1 MAASSSSG
9 SRNNN
14 IPDYETVDL
23 NSRAFHVGTFGALW
37 REALRQ
43 EDVSLQQAEPADDE
57 AAVMED
63 FACTPEIAAELK
75 AVCSISALKSSGKED
90 TEVIPEDTNLITL
103 KIRQKALER
112 REETILVDRACR
124 QETFIHEMESH
135 AIGKRPQDPGN
146 MIGEAELVLT
156 VNIFYPVIL
165 QKHKLRKP
173 YQTLL
178 VLGSQKLTELRDCIS
193 CVSDL
198 QIGGEFSNNPAQA
211 PENISKDLYKS
222 AFFYFEGVFYNDSRY
237 AECRDLSRTIT
248 EWAESHDRGYGKLQ
262 ATKMEDYTFNDLNI
276 KIGFPYFYCHQG
288 DCEHIV
294 IITDIRLIHRDDC
307 LDRSLY
313 PLLTKKHWLWTK
325 KCFVCKMYTARWVT
339 NEDSLAPQEPTF
351 FCDVCFQALHY
362 DGDGN
367 KLGEFLAYPYVDPGI
382 FN

>member
-1 MAASSSSG
+1 MAGASLG
-9 SRNNN
+9 SRNN

-23 NSRAFHVGTFGALW
+23 NTRAFHVGAFGALW
-37 REALRQ
+37 KESLRQ
-43 EDVSLQQAEPADDE
+43 EDVSLQQEEPADDE

-63 FACTPEIAAELK
+63 FLCTPEIAAELK
-75 AVCSISALKSSGKED
+75 AVCSISALKSSDKED

-135 AIGKRPQDPGN
+135 AIGKRPEDPGN
-146 MIGEAELVLT
+146 MIDEAELVLT
-156 VNIFYPVIL
+156 LNIFYPVIF

-237 AECRDLSRTIT
+237 AECRDLSR
-248 EWAESHDRGYGKLQ
+248 
-262 ATKMEDYTFNDLNI
+262 
-276 KIGFPYFYCHQG
+276 
-288 DCEHIV
+288 
-294 IITDIRLIHRDDC
+294 
-307 LDRSLY
+307 
-313 PLLTKKHWLWTK
+313 
-325 KCFVCKMYTARWVT
+325 
-339 NEDSLAPQEPTF
+339 
-351 FCDVCFQALHY
+351 
-362 DGDGN
+362 
-367 KLGEFLAYPYVDPGI
+367 
-382 FN
+382 

>member
-1 MAASSSSG
+1 MAGSSTG
-9 SRNNN
+9 SRSN

-23 NSRAFHVGTFGALW
+23 NTRAFHVGAFGSLW
-37 REALRQ
+37 KEALRQ
-43 EDVSLQQAEPADDE
+43 QDVSLQQAEPADDE

-63 FACTPEIAAELK
+63 FLCTPEIVAELK
-75 AVCSISALKSSGKED
+75 AVCSIAALKSSDKED

-135 AIGKRPQDPGN
+135 AIGKRPKDPGN
-146 MIGEAELVLT
+146 MIDEAELVLT
-156 VNIFYPVIL
+156 LNIFYPVIF

-178 VLGSQKLTELRDCIS
+178 ILGSQKLTELRDCIS

-222 AFFYFEGVFYNDSRY
+222 AFFYFEGVFYNDSRSP
-237 AECRDLSRTIT
+237 ECRDLSRTIT
-248 EWAESHDRGYGKLQ
+248 EWAESRDRGYGTLR

-276 KIGFPYFYCHQG
+276 KIGFPYLYCHQG

-294 IITDIRLIHRDDC
+294 IITDIR
-307 LDRSLY
+307 
-313 PLLTKKHWLWTK
+313 
-325 KCFVCKMYTARWVT
+325 WVT
-339 NEDSLAPQEPTF
+339 NEDSLAPQEPSF
-351 FCDVCFQALHY
+351 FCDACFQTLHY
-362 DGDGN
+362 DADGN